1 VAILPCVAP
10 CRHSF
15 LSAALP
21 SAIYFCSFLPA
32 RFPPAFASIIYQWI
46 RTGTTRSVSIFKN
59 CEKYVFTVIAEKA
72 GYQLCVYIITLKD
85 MYLLNRST
93 FILHNQLLDWLAA

>member
-59 CEKYVFTVIAEKA
+59 CEVCFYCYCGKGRISVMR
-72 GYQLCVYIITLKD
+72 VYNNIKGHV
-85 MYLLNRST
+85 ST
-93 FILHNQLLDWLAA
+93 